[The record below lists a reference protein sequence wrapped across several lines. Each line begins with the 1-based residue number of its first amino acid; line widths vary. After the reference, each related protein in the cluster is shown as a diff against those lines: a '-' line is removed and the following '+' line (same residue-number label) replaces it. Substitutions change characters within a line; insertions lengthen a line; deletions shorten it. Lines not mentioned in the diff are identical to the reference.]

1 MRRVNDMSE
10 HGTPL
15 YPLGERQPDRV
26 RTPGGMPVREITL
39 DAVLSGSV
47 RPEDVRIRPET
58 LELQAQVAESAGRP
72 QLARNLR
79 RAAELCAVPDDRIL
93 EIYNALRPGRATA
106 AQLEA
111 LAVTLE
117 REYNAL
123 ENARFVREAAATY
136 ARRDLLPAGELG
148 TIPT

>member
-1 MRRVNDMSE
+1 MGE
-10 HGTPL
+10 HDTPL
-15 YPLGERQPDRV
+15 YPLGERQANRV
-26 RTPGGMPVREITL
+26 RTPGGVPVRDITL
-39 DAVLSGSV
+39 EAVLSGSV
-47 RPEDVRIRPET
+47 SAEDVRIRPET

-79 RAAELCAVPDDRIL
+79 RGAELCAVPDDRIL

-111 LAVTLE
+111 LATTLE

-136 ARRDLLPAGELG
+136 ARRGLIPAGEPG
-148 TIPT
+148 SVPV